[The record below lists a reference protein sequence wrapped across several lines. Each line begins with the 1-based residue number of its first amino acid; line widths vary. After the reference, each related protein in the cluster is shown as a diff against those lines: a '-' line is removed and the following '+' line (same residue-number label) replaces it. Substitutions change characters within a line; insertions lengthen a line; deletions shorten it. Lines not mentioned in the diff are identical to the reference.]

1 MALSKDII
9 KKLQRKY
16 RKQPGTTPVSS
27 RKISQMLKKGANVP
41 TYMAKDGGYIAKKR
55 KKVVKK
61 RKK

>member
-1 MALSKDII
+1 VAISKAVAKRIM
-9 KKLQRKY
+9 KKY
-16 RKQPGTTPVSS
+16 RRKPGTTPVSA

>member
-9 KKLQRKY
+9 KTLKRKY
-16 RKQPGTTPVSS
+16 RRQPGTTAVNS
-27 RKISQMLKKGANVP
+27 RKISQMLKEGATVP
-41 TYMAKDGGYIAKKR
+41 TYMAKDGGYVAKKR

>member
-9 KKLQRKY
+9 RKLKRKY
-16 RKQPGTTPVSS
+16 RRQPGTTPVSS
-27 RKISQMLKKGANVP
+27 RKISQMLKKGATVP

>member
-1 MALSKDII
+1 MK
-9 KKLQRKY
+9 KY
-16 RKQPGTTPVSS
+16 RRKPGTTPVGA
-27 RKISQMLKKGANVP
+27 RKISQMLKKGAKVP

>member
-16 RKQPGTTPVSS
+16 RKPPGTTPVSS

-41 TYMAKDGGYIAKKR
+41 TYMAKDGGYVAKKR
-55 KKVVKK
+55 KKTVKK

>member
-9 KKLQRKY
+9 KKLKRKY
-16 RKQPGTTPVSS
+16 RSQPGATPVSS
-27 RKISQMLKKGANVP
+27 RKISQMMKKGASVP
-41 TYMAKDGGYIAKKR
+41 TYMAKDGGYVAKKR

>member
-1 MALSKDII
+1 MAISKAVA
-9 KKLQRKY
+9 KQLMKKY
-16 RKQPGTTPVSS
+16 RRKPGTTPVNA